1 MTLYQAEGLLWMQI
15 LDPLKTPRPKPSEA
29 PPPTFRK
36 VLETSGNF
44 MAVGGEGARERVLRE
59 NAERVGVWREWE
71 GEQEREQGPKR
82 PMLLDAPPIGCP
94 DHPNGRFEECGPCGT
109 ARRRHDRWVAQ
120 EKYTDALRRSGS
132 DE

>member
-1 MTLYQAEGLLWMQI
+1 M
-15 LDPLKTPRPKPSEA
+15 
-29 PPPTFRK
+29 
-36 VLETSGNF
+36 
-44 MAVGGEGARERVLRE
+44 
-59 NAERVGVWREWE
+59 WREWE
-71 GEQEREQGPKR
+71 GEQETGVRGVKR
-82 PMLLDAPPIGCP
+82 PVLLDAPPIGCP